1 MCVSIRRKQLKFS
14 EPSVMDLIINVK
26 QTAQRRI
33 CFSVKE
39 RAAVKLLIRPGCSRR
54 CVHVPSTDCKKITT
68 KIRITNTCC
77 EYITKL
83 INFETALTD
92 QNCVHESK
100 KKRLYSGNACCHSFR
115 MFFYSHFTS
124 KNTKIKTG

>member
-39 RAAVKLLIRPGCSRR
+39 RAAFELLIRPGCSRR
-54 CVHVPSTDCKKITT
+54 STDCKKITT

-77 EYITKL
+77 EYMAKL

-92 QNCVHESK
+92 QNCVHE
-100 KKRLYSGNACCHSFR
+100 
-115 MFFYSHFTS
+115 
-124 KNTKIKTG
+124 